1 MCIIHF
7 FSGWK
12 NLRFNRG
19 ENNMKED
26 TKNVS
31 RRNFLA
37 KSAGAA
43 AVASILVIEN
53 SAAPNTGS
61 VINKAKNA
69 TSSLA
74 CPTITPLTNTMIR
87 SQDDNILGTDYV
99 NVKEFLIGCDNDI
112 TDALD
117 AAIAYLSS
125 GGNPAPGN
133 PKGGQILIPSGRWKS
148 RGGHNLQASISI
160 EGVGTQIDPDYFGVP
175 WGTEI
180 ELFREEKEKFNDYMF
195 RIQALHHNVSLK
207 NLSIN
212 VSANEDAIGL
222 LMTDGAAELSH
233 LKYTAVENVN
243 FTGGAYGIKVDSAY
257 NFECI
262 QHRFERVIF
271 NGCKTSFYNNTV
283 NCGYSFDTCYFLI
296 PNEGT
301 ALHIVTAGNIAVEHS
316 LFVPSGGTV
325 ATDGIILK
333 TIGAF
338 NSITFYNCQDEGIP
352 YAYQNDVNPYDY
364 IPVVY
369 KNCLIQSLFKF
380 NSHGSI
386 ILDTCRVYSV
396 DTIGMTT
403 IGGCVIDSATAAA
416 RVYLKGQYNFFRWVP
431 TIMYLGAPI
440 ATFNNAGSQ
449 LIIESNE
456 VGQPEIIAASASVP
470 AYYVINKSRGLIN
483 LDTGTSYIVVYN
495 NLVSTESMVFAQLQ
509 TYDSGGARIRE
520 VQCSAGI
527 IQINLTANAASK
539 LRIAFKVEV

>member
-1 MCIIHF
+1 
-7 FSGWK
+7 
-12 NLRFNRG
+12 
-19 ENNMKED
+19 MKED

-61 VINKAKNA
+61 VINKANNA
-69 TSSLA
+69 ASLPP

-112 TDALD
+112 TDALND
-117 AAIAYLSS
+117 AITYLSS

-160 EGVGTQIDPDYFGVP
+160 EGVGTQINPNYYNVP

-180 ELFREEKEKFNDYMF
+180 QLVADENEKFNEYMF
-195 RIQALHHNVSLK
+195 RIQAQHHNVSLK
-207 NLSIN
+207 NLSVN
-212 VSANEDAIGL
+212 VSENPDAIGL
-222 LMTDGAAELSH
+222 LMTDGAPELSD
-233 LKYTAVENVN
+233 LKYTYLENVN
-243 FTGGAYGIKVDSAY
+243 FTGGAYGIRVYSEY

-262 QHRFERVIF
+262 QHRFERVTF

-283 NCGYSFDTCYFLI
+283 NCGYSFDTCYFFI
-296 PNEGT
+296 PEEGIG
-301 ALHIVTAGNIAVEHS
+301 LHIITAGNVAVEHC
-316 LFVPSGGTV
+316 LFVPSGSSF
-325 ATDGIILK
+325 AEDAIILK
-333 TIGAF
+333 TVGAF

-369 KNCLIQSLFKF
+369 KNCLIQALFKF
-380 NSHGSI
+380 NSHGSV

-396 DTIGMTT
+396 DTFNSTF
-403 IGGCVIDSATAAA
+403 IGGCVIDSSTAAA
-416 RVYLKGQYNFFRWVP
+416 KIFLKGQYNFFRWVP

-440 ATFNNAGSQ
+440 ANFNNAGSQ

-456 VGQPEIIAASASVP
+456 VGEPEIIPSSASVP
-470 AYYVINKSRGLIN
+470 AYYVINKTRGLIN

-495 NLVSTESMVFAQLQ
+495 NLVSADSMVFAQLQ

-520 VQCSAGI
+520 VQCSGGI
-527 IQINLTANAASK
+527 IQINLTANASNK
-539 LRIAFKVEV
+539 LRIAFKVER

>member
-1 MCIIHF
+1 
-7 FSGWK
+7 
-12 NLRFNRG
+12 
-19 ENNMKED
+19 MKED

-61 VINKAKNA
+61 VINKVNNA
-69 TSSLA
+69 TSPLT
-74 CPTITPLTNTMIR
+74 CPTMTTLSNTIIS
-87 SQDDNILGTDYV
+87 SQDNNILGTDYI
-99 NVKEFLIGCDNDI
+99 NVREFIIGCGDDI

-148 RGGHNLQASISI
+148 RGGHKIQASISI
-160 EGVGTQIDPDYFGVP
+160 EGVGTQIDPNYFGVP

-180 ELFREEKEKFNDYMF
+180 ELIPDNKEKFNKYMF
-195 RIQALHHNVSLK
+195 VIEALHHNCSLK

-212 VSANEDAIGL
+212 ISANEDAIGL
-222 LMTDGAAELSH
+222 LMTDGVNYQSH
-233 LKYTAVENVN
+233 LKYTTVENVN
-243 FTGGAYGIKVDSAY
+243 FTGGAYGIRVESDF

-271 NGCKTSFYNNTV
+271 NGCKTGFFNNTV
-283 NCGYSFDTCYFLI
+283 NCGYSFDTCYFLV
-296 PNEGT
+296 PEEGI
-301 ALHIVTAGNIAVEHS
+301 ALHIVVAGNVAIEHC
-316 LFVPSGGTV
+316 LFVPSGGSF
-325 ATDGIILK
+325 AADAIILK
-333 TIGAF
+333 TVGAF

-403 IGGCVIDSATAAA
+403 IGGCVIDSGTAAA
-416 RVYLKGQYNFFRWVP
+416 RVYLKGQYNFFRWTP
-431 TIMYLGAPI
+431 TIMYYGAPI
-440 ATFNNAGSQ
+440 ATFNNAYSR
-449 LIIESNE
+449 LVIESNE
-456 VGQPEIIAASASVP
+456 VGEPEIIAASATVP
-470 AYYVINKSRGLIN
+470 AYYVINKTRGLIN

-495 NLVSTESMVFAQLQ
+495 NLVTADTMVFAQLQ

-527 IQINLTANAASK
+527 IQINLTANASSK
-539 LRIAFKVEV
+539 LRIAFKVEQ